1 MNKNIPNISM
11 DDISDFVTVFNRIID
26 YSKSDNIDVEKK
38 EKCIKA
44 IQEIQYLS
52 QLKPTKIDVGLI
64 TEVLGYVNRK
74 LKVEI
79 KDNKILISITE
90 L

>member
-1 MNKNIPNISM
+1 MVSINNISIE
-11 DDISDFVTVFNRIID
+11 DISDFIEVFNKIID
-26 YSKSDNIDVEKK
+26 YSKSDNIDVSKK

-52 QLKPTKIDVGLI
+52 QLKPRCIDVGLI